1 MSDEPDPNDLDALV
15 ARVDPDRWLS
25 SRFIADAAARADVIA
40 LYAFDH
46 ELGRAPRVASNPL
59 MGEIRLTWWREVLDE
74 AFEGRPVR
82 QHPTAQ
88 ALART
93 IARHGLP
100 REGLEAMID
109 ARYRELDA
117 EPMKLFEAL
126 NWAKDTGGAGAALA
140 AQVLDPKAD
149 LGKAEAGG
157 TAWSIGRLMGTAG
170 LSGPDAAKVLAD
182 ALEGARGLSV
192 EAFPAIA
199 HATLARGR
207 AKGRKP
213 SDLGARARVL
223 WAVLRG
229 RV

>member
-1 MSDEPDPNDLDALV
+1 MSEPEPTDLDALV

-25 SRFIADAAARADVIA
+25 SRFIGDAALRADVVA
-40 LYAFDH
+40 LYAYDH
-46 ELGRAPRVASNPL
+46 ELARAPRVASNPL

-82 QHPTAQ
+82 HHPTAQ
-88 ALART
+88 ALARV
-93 IARHGLP
+93 IVRHDLP
-100 REGLEAMID
+100 REGLETMID

-126 NWAKDTGGAGAALA
+126 NWAKDSGGVCAVLA

-149 LGKAEAGG
+149 AGKAESGG
-157 TAWSIGRLMGTAG
+157 TAWSIGRLMATAG
-170 LSGPDAAKVLAD
+170 LSGPDADKVLAD
-182 ALEGARGLSV
+182 ALNGARGLSV
-192 EAFPAIA
+192 DAFPAIA
-199 HATLARGR
+199 HATLSRSR
-207 AKGRKP
+207 AKGHKP
-213 SDLGARARVL
+213 SELSARARVL